1 MGWVDALRGNVIGL
15 DTTPLIYFTEENP
28 TYIEVVD
35 PFFKAV
41 GSGELIVV
49 TSVVTLLEVLVRP
62 IRDGNLS
69 LAQRYR
75 DFLLNSNNVTTRLFS
90 REIAEEAAR
99 LRAFNNIRTPDSIQM
114 ATAINEGAT
123 IFLTN
128 DLRLPSLPKLRI
140 LALDTLKAQSEPAQS
155 NEG

>member
-28 TYIEVVD
+28 TY
-35 PFFKAV
+35 
-41 GSGELIVV
+41 
-49 TSVVTLLEVLVRP
+49 LE
-62 IRDGNLS
+62 
-69 LAQRYR
+69 
-75 DFLLNSNNVTTRLFS
+75 
-90 REIAEEAAR
+90 AEEAAH

-128 DLRLPSLPKLRI
+128 DLRLPSLPKLRV

>member
-1 MGWVDALRGNVIGL
+1 MGWVDSLRGNVIGL

-28 TYIEVVD
+28 TYIEVID

-41 GSGELIVV
+41 GSGELMVI

-62 IRDGNLS
+62 IRDGNLK

-75 DFLLNSNNVTTRLFS
+75 DFLLNSHSVTTHFLS
-90 REIAEEAAR
+90 QEIAEEAAR

-114 ATAINEGAT
+114 ATAIKAGAAF
-123 IFLTN
+123 FLTN
-128 DLRLPSLPKLRI
+128 DIRLPSLPELKV
-140 LALDTLKAQSEPAQS
+140 LALDTLNAQSESAQ
-155 NEG
+155 

>member
-28 TYIEVVD
+28 
-35 PFFKAV
+35 
-41 GSGELIVV
+41 
-49 TSVVTLLEVLVRP
+49 
-62 IRDGNLS
+62 
-69 LAQRYR
+69 
-75 DFLLNSNNVTTRLFS
+75 
-90 REIAEEAAR
+90 
-99 LRAFNNIRTPDSIQM
+99 TPDSIQM

-140 LALDTLKAQSEPAQS
+140 LALDTLRAQSESAQS

>member
-1 MGWVDALRGNVIGL
+1 MGWVEALRGNVIGL

-41 GSGELIVV
+41 GDGELIVV

-62 IRDGNLS
+62 IRDGNSS

-75 DFLLNSNNVTTRLFS
+75 DFLLNSNNVTTRLLS
-90 REIAEEAAR
+90 RKIAEEAAR
-99 LRAFNNIRTPDSIQM
+99 
-114 ATAINEGAT
+114 
-123 IFLTN
+123 
-128 DLRLPSLPKLRI
+128 
-140 LALDTLKAQSEPAQS
+140 
-155 NEG
+155 